1 MQPVRVKST
10 VHYCTTKEI
19 QYCRSLKTSS
29 ASLIDTD
36 FDLKFLL
43 CTPTVPRTFS
53 YLNPII
59 RTTSSQSSEIGYS
72 GNSSIEENR
81 SVFFHFSR
89 LLTWIQPSRHPQLYG
104 LTKIR
109 YIFLKKSAYHI
120 FSLLEHIYTQSYLF
134 RLWLLSRPP

>member
-1 MQPVRVKST
+1 M
-10 VHYCTTKEI
+10 YCSLLHNKRDLVS
-19 QYCRSLKTSS
+19 CKSLKTSS
-29 ASLIDTD
+29 DSVIDTD

-109 YIFLKKSAYHI
+109 YIFLLKNQPTI
-120 FSLLEHIYTQSYLF
+120 FFSLLEHIYTQSYLF